1 VRSVFFYS
9 IFNTA
14 NPHKNMNGRGRG
26 IGNRFLLSAM
36 ILKVCLISVKLGVS
50 DDVLIDLLV
59 SYDAAPEVALQFN
72 ITVFSTVFKHTI

>member
-1 VRSVFFYS
+1 
-9 IFNTA
+9 
-14 NPHKNMNGRGRG
+14 
-26 IGNRFLLSAM
+26 M
-36 ILKVCLISVKLGVS
+36 ILKVYLISVKLGVS